1 MLITNPIAKKP
12 IIGEVCLDPEA
23 IAAICDK
30 LFEVSPSSFSGQSPT
45 ICGGRLWAGLADAS
59 CVGVVKAM
67 LHLMGSDLA
76 LAIQDG
82 GVPTVA
88 AASYADSDRTA
99 LSPVAAFSNRIISG
113 DG

>member
-1 MLITNPIAKKP
+1 M
-12 IIGEVCLDPEA
+12 DPEA

-30 LFEVSPSSFSGQSPT
+30 LFEVSPSSFFRAKSHNLRRRT
-45 ICGGRLWAGLADAS
+45 WAGLADAS

-99 LSPVAAFSNRIISG
+99 LSPVAAFSNRIIGG